1 MLMNLKDAIK
11 IAKEKQQKE
20 KQQYRFISF
29 SWVVGPS
36 VSMHEKILVLCDD
49 TVRFDFAFVINKQYD
64 AKTLTNRR
72 IGVSVYE
79 NKKGPVLTC

>member
-1 MLMNLKDAIK
+1 MRLKLAIEA
-11 IAKEKQQKE
+11 AKEKQRKE

-36 VSMHEKILVLCDD
+36 VSMHEKIIVFGDGM
-49 TVRFDFAFVINKQYD
+49 VWFDSAFVINKQYD

-72 IGVSVYE
+72 IGIGVYE
-79 NKKGPVLTC
+79 NKKRDKYKC

>member
-1 MLMNLKDAIK
+1 MRLKDAMG
-11 IAKEKQQKE
+11 AAREKQQKE

-36 VSMHEKILVLCDD
+36 VSMHEKFLVFGDD
-49 TVRFDFAFVINKQYD
+49 TLRFDFAFVINKKYD

-72 IGVSVYE
+72 IGTGVYK
-79 NKKGPVLTC
+79 NKMGGKYKC